1 MKIFQKAN
9 TMRNIFFLLM
19 TVLIISCTTQKHPT
33 TNPQIYWVNSLK
45 VSCTGVAPMKCL
57 QVQKNK
63 TIEKGKWQN
72 FYANIEGFEFQTGYI
87 YKLSVKE
94 EKTDPAKVPADG
106 SSVKYTLV
114 EVLEKNPDPKFRIHD
129 IWALEAIDG
138 TAVEKPHENDR
149 MQTPKIEVNLTK
161 MTIMGTD
168 GCNNFNGSIKNI
180 EENELTFGPIAAT
193 MKMCYDMN
201 IPDKFNTA
209 INKVGKYKIENLKL
223 YLFDEKGSE
232 LLRFRKVD

>member
-1 MKIFQKAN
+1 MN
-9 TMRNIFFLLM
+9 TMKTI
-19 TVLIISCTTQKHPT
+19 LILIVAILIASCSAQKLT
-33 TNPQIYWVNSLK
+33 SSKPQIYWVNSLK

-72 FYANIEGFEFQTGYI
+72 FYANIEGFDFQTGYI

-94 EKTDPAKVPADG
+94 EKIDPAKVPADG

-138 TAVEKPHENDR
+138 KTVEKPNENDM
-149 MQTPKIEVNLTK
+149 MQIPSIEINLTE
-161 MTIMGTD
+161 MRIMGTD
-168 GCNNFNGSIKNI
+168 GCNNFQGPIKNI
-180 EENELTFGPIAAT
+180 EAEELTFGPIAAT
-193 MKMCYDMN
+193 MKMCYDME
-201 IPDKFNTA
+201 IPNKFNTA
-209 INKVGKYKIENLKL
+209 INKVGKYKIEDLKL
-223 YLFDEKGSE
+223 YFFDDARTE